1 MNKIITFSILFI
13 ALGYNQVFYA
23 QEIPNPEEIAA
34 VDDAFENNFYDALT
48 QKAIENYDRAIVSLQ
63 KCLDKDANNPVIYNE
78 LGKNYF
84 ALKQYA
90 EAQNAFQKAV
100 DLNPKERWYWNGLY
114 DVFYETKDY
123 NNAIRIVTKLIE
135 FNKDFQDDLVSLYM
149 YTGQKDKAL
158 SLLKDMEQTTNL
170 SQTMEYYKLQ
180 LERTPEV
187 NKPQKED
194 LEEAIKKSPLVEQNY
209 IDLIYQYSESNNEEK
224 AFEVA
229 KQLAENIPNS
239 DWAHISL
246 VKFYLNN
253 NDGKNASNSTFKVL
267 ESTKIDNRIKHRVFN
282 EFLIFASNNPEF
294 SNDLEKA
301 TSLMDEDK
309 EVNVSKEVA
318 KYFLK
323 KNRLDEATLYF
334 EKSITNQPEDFENFE
349 FLMQLLLETKQYD
362 KVNKYADQQLELY
375 PTQAS
380 LYFYSGVALLNLNKT
395 KEAKEK
401 LEEGLD
407 FVVENKELEINFYKQ
422 LAVTYEKLGDIK
434 KKEMYLAKIKNVK

>member
-1 MNKIITFSILFI
+1 
-13 ALGYNQVFYA
+13 
-23 QEIPNPEEIAA
+23 
-34 VDDAFENNFYDALT
+34 
-48 QKAIENYDRAIVSLQ
+48 
-63 KCLDKDANNPVIYNE
+63 
-78 LGKNYF
+78 
-84 ALKQYA
+84 
-90 EAQNAFQKAV
+90 
-100 DLNPKERWYWNGLY
+100 
-114 DVFYETKDY
+114 
-123 NNAIRIVTKLIE
+123 
-135 FNKDFQDDLVSLYM
+135 
-149 YTGQKDKAL
+149 
-158 SLLKDMEQTTNL
+158 
-170 SQTMEYYKLQ
+170 
-180 LERTPEV
+180 
-187 NKPQKED
+187 
-194 LEEAIKKSPLVEQNY
+194 
-209 IDLIYQYSESNNEEK
+209 
-224 AFEVA
+224 
-229 KQLAENIPNS
+229 
-239 DWAHISL
+239 
-246 VKFYLNN
+246 
-253 NDGKNASNSTFKVL
+253 
-267 ESTKIDNRIKHRVFN
+267 
-282 EFLIFASNNPEF
+282 
-294 SNDLEKA
+294 
-301 TSLMDEDK
+301 MDEDK